1 MSDDLSPSVDD
12 DPRVML
18 VTADDAL
25 LDDLLRLCAAA
36 GVTPLVAADPV
47 MARRWW
53 GHASLVVV
61 GDDLAARLAPP
72 VARRGAVVVLARAHA
87 DPGLYRQAMALGAEQ
102 VITLRDDEHWLVE
115 QMGVAGDGHARA
127 TVVAVVG
134 CRGGAGASTLVAA
147 VGRAAVDEGLSC
159 VLVDTDPDGA
169 DLDLLLDMA
178 GEPGLRW
185 DDLAEAGG
193 RLPATPLAAAL
204 PRNDGLA
211 LLCAR
216 DGAVGGRA
224 AKRQAVLASGAEG
237 SPAPPAA
244 MTAVLGALA
253 RGFDLV
259 LVDVGRG
266 LPPTAS
272 PALALADLVL
282 VTTTADL
289 RGVAAGRRV
298 VAGLADH
305 GPSLRLV
312 VRAGRSGSADPDEVA
327 HWLGVPLAAR
337 FPFDPK
343 VAADGDRGEL
353 VVRTSLRRASRSVLA
368 ELAQAAGG
376 VPVGA
381 HA

>member
-1 MSDDLSPSVDD
+1 MIDDLSPSVGD
-12 DPRVML
+12 DPQVML
-18 VTADDAL
+18 ATASDAL

-36 GVTPLVAADPV
+36 GATPVVAADPV

-53 GHASLVVV
+53 GHASLIVV
-61 GDDLAARLAPP
+61 GDDLAAHLAPP
-72 VARRGAVVVLARAHA
+72 VARRSAVVVLTRTKA
-87 DPGLYRQAMALGAEQ
+87 DPGLYQQAMALGAEQ
-102 VITLRDDEHWLVE
+102 VVTLRDDEDWLVE

-127 TVVAVVG
+127 AVVAVVG
-134 CRGGAGASTLVAA
+134 CRGGAGTSTLMAA
-147 VGRAAVDEGLSC
+147 VGRQAVAERLSC
-159 VLVDTDPDGA
+159 ALVDADPGGA

-185 DDLAEAGG
+185 DDLAEASG
-193 RLPATPLAAAL
+193 RLPASTLAAAL

-216 DGAVGGRA
+216 DAATARRA
-224 AKRQAVLASGAEG
+224 TLPQVVVATGVEV
-237 SPAPPAA
+237 SPAPPPA

-259 LVDVGRG
+259 LVDVPRG

-282 VTTTADL
+282 VSTTADL

-298 VAGLADH
+298 VAALDDH
-305 GPSLRLV
+305 GPPLRLV
-312 VRAGRSGSADPDEVA
+312 VRTGRSGSADPDQVA

-337 FPFDPK
+337 VPYDQK

-353 VVRTSLRRASRSVLA
+353 VVRSSLRRASRAVLA
-368 ELAQAAGG
+368 EVAQVGG
-376 VPVGA
+376 RVPIGT
-381 HA
+381 HT